1 MTTLQ
6 YAAASLRHYW
16 RTNLAAAA
24 GVAVAV
30 ATLGGALLVG
40 SSVRA
45 SLSDLAMARLGGVH
59 AVVTASALFTE
70 SLATRLGT
78 ASAGAASAGTASTG
92 TASASTSAAGTTPAG
107 TPAADAAAPDAV
119 PVLALDGMVIHEE
132 SGRRAT
138 GVQVF
143 GVDDRFWRLHGVTG
157 VSGPNG
163 PNGRTAYMSPA
174 LAAEFGATADDALQL
189 RVQKPSAI
197 PSGVLQ
203 GRRDEPGRAVRLTLG
218 RVLTREQAGEFSPS
232 PRQGDAR
239 TIFVPLDRLQRDV
252 DLPGLANMV
261 LVGGALGADAAGF
274 RERVRR
280 AVHIEDLGLRVR
292 TVAGNTTAIES
303 NAGYMTDTMAAGVTA
318 AVADVRGAATPVLT
332 YLATAIKANG
342 RETPYSLVSALPRPV
357 IEREAVADAS
367 ASASASASVSTTA
380 STSVSPMPIWL
391 SKWTADD
398 LAVLPGDAV
407 TLDYFLWS
415 DEGGLSAASTRFVL
429 AGVLPMTGLAVDR
442 DLTPEYPGVST
453 TDAMADW
460 DPPFPVDLTR
470 VRKKDED
477 FWREHRTAPKAFLRL
492 EDGQRLWK
500 SRYGQITSV
509 RTPAVDENAL
519 RTALAA
525 RLPAS
530 VADFR
535 VIPVRADAL
544 AAAAGTTDFGEY
556 FTYFSFFVVVAS
568 LLLTALFF
576 RLGIEQRSTEIGTL
590 AAFGFTPALVRR
602 IFLLE
607 GAVLTGAGALVG
619 MAGAIGFTAALMAA
633 LRTIWIGAVGT
644 TALHLTVT
652 PVPLI
657 AGALGGIVAG
667 LGCVVLTLRS
677 FRRTSVRGLM
687 SGGWLN
693 PPVSAERPR
702 WLLAATVALVVVA
715 AGLVAAGATG
725 AVPGTAAFFGSG
737 ALLLGAGLCAVAL
750 GLGAINRRFLKPG
763 PRALVRLGMRNASAR
778 PSRSLLSVALIAG
791 ASFLIVAVG
800 AFRQG
805 TETSTDPHSGT
816 GGYSLVAESM
826 QPLMHD
832 PSTPAGRDGLN
843 LGADAATLEIARFRL
858 RPGDDASCA
867 NLYRPTS
874 PRLLGATPAFVA
886 ANRFAFSAS
895 LASSDVERTNPW
907 QLLNRPVDDP
917 RVVPVIGDATS
928 LAYAF
933 HVAVGDDIVIDG
945 PDGQPLKL
953 RVMAA
958 LRDSVLQSEL
968 VMSDAQFTR
977 WFPRHEGF
985 RVFLIGE
992 RPGAGP
998 PRTPDAIATQLEGQL
1013 SDFGFDAQSAED
1025 RLASYHRV
1033 ENTYL
1038 STFQALG
1045 GLGLVLGTFG
1055 LGTVLL
1061 RNVLE
1066 RRREMALLR
1075 ATGYQ
1080 RSHLVRAVVA
1090 ESACLLGAGL
1100 AIGLVCAL
1108 VAIGPA
1114 YAERGEGLPIGA
1126 TLGLLAAVAA
1136 SGLVSTLLATRAVA
1150 STELLPSLKHE

>member
-1 MTTLQ
+1 
-6 YAAASLRHYW
+6 
-16 RTNLAAAA
+16 
-24 GVAVAV
+24 
-30 ATLGGALLVG
+30 
-40 SSVRA
+40 
-45 SLSDLAMARLGGVH
+45 
-59 AVVTASALFTE
+59 
-70 SLATRLGT
+70 
-78 ASAGAASAGTASTG
+78 
-92 TASASTSAAGTTPAG
+92 
-107 TPAADAAAPDAV
+107 
-119 PVLALDGMVIHEE
+119 
-132 SGRRAT
+132 
-138 GVQVF
+138 
-143 GVDDRFWRLHGVTG
+143 
-157 VSGPNG
+157 
-163 PNGRTAYMSPA
+163 
-174 LAAEFGATADDALQL
+174 
-189 RVQKPSAI
+189 
-197 PSGVLQ
+197 
-203 GRRDEPGRAVRLTLG
+203 
-218 RVLTREQAGEFSPS
+218 
-232 PRQGDAR
+232 
-239 TIFVPLDRLQRDV
+239 
-252 DLPGLANMV
+252 MV
-261 LVGGALGADAAGF
+261 LVGGALGMDVSRLSG
-274 RERVRR
+274 RVAQ
-280 AVHIEDLGLRVR
+280 AVRIEDLGLRVR
-292 TVAGNTTAIES
+292 TLAGTVGGTAAGTPSGTMIAIES
-303 NAGYMTDTMAAGVTA
+303 GAGYMTDAVAAGVTA
-318 AVADVRGAATPVLT
+318 AVADARGTATPVLT

-342 RETPYSLVSALPRPV
+342 REVPYSLVSALPRDV
-357 IEREAVADAS
+357 IEREAVADIAIARAPGSAPSGAS
-367 ASASASASVSTTA
+367 ASASTSAS
-380 STSVSPMPIWL
+380 SPPIWL
-391 SKWTADD
+391 SEWTADD
-398 LAVLPGDAV
+398 LDVLPGDTV

-415 DEGGLSAASTRFVL
+415 DEGGLSSASASFAL
-429 AGVLPMTGLAVDR
+429 AGVLPMKGLAVDR

-453 TDAMADW
+453 TEAMSDW
-460 DPPFPVDLTR
+460 DPPFPVDLSR

-477 FWREHRTAPKAFLRL
+477 FWREHRTSPKAFLLL

-500 SRYGQITSV
+500 SRYGQVTSV
-509 RTPAVDENAL
+509 RTPAVDERVL

-525 RLPAS
+525 HLPAS

-535 VIPVRADAL
+535 VIPVRADAA

-576 RLGIEQRSTEIGTL
+576 RLGIEQRSSEIGTL
-590 AAFGFTPALVRR
+590 AAFGCTPALVRR

-619 MAGAIGFTAALMAA
+619 TVGAIGFTAGLMAA

-657 AGALGGIVAG
+657 AGALGGVGAG
-667 LGCVVLTLRS
+667 LGCVLLTLRS
-677 FRRTSVRGLM
+677 FRRTSVRGLI

-693 PPVSAERPR
+693 PQVSSERPR

-725 AVPGTAAFFGSG
+725 AMPGTAAFFGSG
-737 ALLLGAGLCAVAL
+737 SLLLGAGLCGVAL
-750 GLGAINRRFLKPG
+750 GLGAINRRFLTPG

-805 TETSTDPHSGT
+805 TEASTEPHSGT

-832 PSTPAGRDGLN
+832 PATPAGRDALN
-843 LGADAATLEIARFRL
+843 LAADAANLDIARFRL

-874 PRLLGATPAFVA
+874 PRLLGATTAFVA
-886 ANRFAFSAS
+886 ANRFSFSTS
-895 LASSDVERTNPW
+895 LASTDAERANPW

-977 WFPRHEGF
+977 WFPRHEGY

-992 RPGAGP
+992 RPGADT

-1100 AIGLVCAL
+1100 AIGLICAL

-1150 STELLPSLKHE
+1150 SVELLPSLKHE

>member
-1 MTTLQ
+1 MSTFQ

-45 SLSDLAMARLGGVH
+45 SLNELAMARLGGVG

-70 SLATRLGT
+70 DLAVRLVTSPDAT
-78 ASAGAASAGTASTG
+78 ASAKAT
-92 TASASTSAAGTTPAG
+92 
-107 TPAADAAAPDAV
+107 APDAV

-143 GVDDRFWRLHGVTG
+143 GVDARFWRLHGVAG
-157 VSGPNG
+157 VNG
-163 PNGRTAYMSPA
+163 PSNRTAYMSPA
-174 LAAEFGATADDALQL
+174 LAAEFGARVEDALQL

-218 RVLTREQAGEFSPS
+218 RVLTREEAGEFSPS

-261 LVGGALGADAAGF
+261 LVGGALGADTT
-274 RERVRR
+274 RLSTRVAQ
-280 AVHIEDLGLRVR
+280 AVRIEDLGLRVR
-292 TVAGNTTAIES
+292 TVGGAVGGAVGGTAAGTMIAIES
-303 NAGYMTDTMAAGVTA
+303 SAGYMTDTVAAGVTA
-318 AVADVRGAATPVLT
+318 AVADARGSATPVLT

-342 RETPYSLVSALPRPV
+342 REVPYSLVSALPPNV
-357 IEREAVADAS
+357 VEGEALTDA
-367 ASASASASVSTTA
+367 AIAKAPGGA
-380 STSVSPMPIWL
+380 STSTSPPPIWL

-398 LAVLPGDAV
+398 LGVVPGDTV

-415 DEGGLSAASTRFVL
+415 DEGGLSSASASFAL
-429 AGVLPMTGLAVDR
+429 AGVLPMKGLAVDR

-453 TDAMADW
+453 TQEMADW
-460 DPPFPVDLTR
+460 DPPFPMDLAR

-477 FWREHRTAPKAFLRL
+477 FWRDHRTAPKAFLRL

-500 SRYGQITSV
+500 SRYGQVTSV
-509 RTPAVDENAL
+509 RTPAVDAQFL

-525 RLPAS
+525 HLPAS
-530 VADFR
+530 VAEFR
-535 VIPVRADAL
+535 VVPVRADAA

-576 RLGIEQRSTEIGTL
+576 RLGIEQRSSEIGTL

-619 MAGAIGFTAALMAA
+619 TAGAIGFTAALMAA

-644 TALHLTVT
+644 TALHLTIA

-657 AGALGGIVAG
+657 AGAVGGVVAG
-667 LGCVVLTLRS
+667 LGCVLLTLRS

-693 PPVSAERPR
+693 PQVSSERPR

-725 AVPGTAAFFGSG
+725 AMPGTAAFFGSG
-737 ALLLGAGLCAVAL
+737 SLLLGAGLCGVAL
-750 GLGAINRRFLKPG
+750 GLGTINRRFLKPG

-805 TETSTDPHSGT
+805 TEASTDPHSGT

-832 PSTPAGRDGLN
+832 PSTPAGRDALT
-843 LGADAATLEIARFRL
+843 LGADAATLDIARFRL

-874 PRLLGATPAFVA
+874 PRLLGATTAFVA
-886 ANRFAFSAS
+886 ANRFSFSTS
-895 LASSDVERTNPW
+895 LASTDAERANPW

-992 RPGAGP
+992 RAGAGS

-1075 ATGYQ
+1075 ATGF
-1080 RSHLVRAVVA
+1080 RRAHLVQAVVA
-1090 ESACLLGAGL
+1090 ESAFLLGAGL

-1126 TLGLLAAVAA
+1126 TLSLLAAVAA
-1136 SGLVSTLLATRAVA
+1136 SGLVSTLLATRAVG
-1150 STELLPSLKHE
+1150 STALLPSLKHE

>member
-45 SLSDLAMARLGGVH
+45 SLSELAMARLGGVH

-78 ASAGAASAGTASTG
+78 ASSSA
-92 TASASTSAAGTTPAG
+92 SAAGTTLAG
-107 TPAADAAAPDAV
+107 TTAADAAAPGAVPAPV

-143 GVDDRFWRLHGVTG
+143 GVDDRFWRLHGVSHGVTG
-157 VSGPNG
+157 VNG
-163 PNGRTAYMSPA
+163 PSGRTAYMSPA
-174 LAAEFGATADDALQL
+174 LAAEFGAKADDALQL

-261 LVGGALGADAAGF
+261 LVGGSLGADATRL

-280 AVHIEDLGLRVR
+280 AVRIEDVGLRVR
-292 TVAGNTTAIES
+292 TVAGTMTAIES
-303 NAGYMTDTMAAGVTA
+303 GAGYMTDIVAAGVTS
-318 AVADVRGAATPVLT
+318 AVADASGAATPVLT

-342 RETPYSLVSALPRPV
+342 RETPYSLISALPRPV
-357 IEREAVADAS
+357 IERELDPDTRTPDARPSSASATAS
-367 ASASASASVSTTA
+367 ASLSPMASA
-380 STSVSPMPIWL
+380 PPIWL

-398 LAVLPGDAV
+398 LDARRGDTV

-415 DEGGLSAASTRFVL
+415 DEGGLSSASASFAL
-429 AGVLPMTGLAVDR
+429 AGVLPMKGLAVDR

-453 TDAMADW
+453 TEAMSDW

-500 SRYGQITSV
+500 SRYGQVTSV
-509 RTPAVDENAL
+509 RTPAVDETVL

-525 RLPAS
+525 HLPAS

-535 VIPVRADAL
+535 VIPVRADAV

-619 MAGAIGFTAALMAA
+619 TAGAIGFTAALMAA

-667 LGCVVLTLRS
+667 LGCVMLTLRS

-687 SGGWLN
+687 SGGWMN
-693 PPVSAERPR
+693 PQVSAERPR
-702 WLLAATVALVVVA
+702 WLLAATVGLVAVA
-715 AGLVAAGATG
+715 AGLVVAGATG

-737 ALLLGAGLCAVAL
+737 SLLLGAGLCGVAL
-750 GLGAINRRFLKPG
+750 GLGAINRRFLTPG

-805 TETSTDPHSGT
+805 TEASTDPHSGT

-832 PSTPAGRDGLN
+832 PATPAGRDALN
-843 LGADAATLEIARFRL
+843 LGADAANLDIARFRL

-874 PRLLGATPAFVA
+874 PRLLGATTAFVA
-886 ANRFAFSAS
+886 ANRFSFSTS
-895 LASSDVERTNPW
+895 LASTDAERANPW

-992 RPGAGP
+992 RPGAG
-998 PRTPDAIATQLEGQL
+998 TPHTADAIATQLEGQL

-1136 SGLVSTLLATRAVA
+1136 SGLVSTLLATRAVG
-1150 STELLPSLKHE
+1150 STALLPSLKHE

>member
-1 MTTLQ
+1 MTTFQ
-6 YAAASLRHYW
+6 FAAASLHHYW

-45 SLSDLAMARLGGVH
+45 SLNELAMARLGGVSS
-59 AVVTASALFTE
+59 VVTASALFTE
-70 SLATRLGT
+70 DLAARMDPSSD
-78 ASAGAASAGTASTG
+78 A
-92 TASASTSAAGTTPAG
+92 TPS
-107 TPAADAAAPDAV
+107 ADAAAPDAV
-119 PVLALDGMVIHEE
+119 AVLALDGMVIHEE

-143 GVDDRFWRLHGVTG
+143 GVDARFWRLHGVAG
-157 VSGPNG
+157 VNG
-163 PNGRTAYMSPA
+163 PSDRTAYMSPA
-174 LAAEFGATADDALQL
+174 LAAEFGAKVEDALQL

-218 RVLTREQAGEFSPS
+218 RVLSREEAGEFSPS

-252 DLPGLANMV
+252 GLPGLANMV
-261 LVGGALGADAAGF
+261 LVGGALGVDA
-274 RERVRR
+274 ERLMGRVSQAVR
-280 AVHIEDLGLRVR
+280 IEDLGLRVR
-292 TVAGNTTAIES
+292 TVGGTVGGTAAGTASGTMTAIES
-303 NAGYMTDTMAAGVTA
+303 GAGYMTDIVAAGVTA
-318 AVADVRGAATPVLT
+318 AVADARGTATPVLT

-342 RETPYSLVSALPRPV
+342 RDVPYSLVSALPRDV
-357 IEREAVADAS
+357 IEREAVADPAISPNSS
-367 ASASASASVSTTA
+367 A
-380 STSVSPMPIWL
+380 PPIWL
-391 SKWTADD
+391 SEWTADD
-398 LAVLPGDAV
+398 LDVLPGDTV

-415 DEGGLSAASTRFVL
+415 DEGGLSSASASFML
-429 AGVLPMTGLAVDR
+429 AGTLPMKGLAVDR

-453 TDAMADW
+453 TEAMSDW
-460 DPPFPVDLTR
+460 DPPFPVDLSR

-477 FWREHRTAPKAFLRL
+477 FWREHRTSPKAFLRL

-500 SRYGQITSV
+500 SRYGQVTSV
-509 RTPAVDENAL
+509 RTPAVDEKVL

-525 RLPAS
+525 HLPAS

-535 VIPVRADAL
+535 VIPVRADAV

-619 MAGAIGFTAALMAA
+619 TAGAIGFTAALMAA

-652 PVPLI
+652 PVPLV

-667 LGCVVLTLRS
+667 LGCVLLTLRS

-693 PPVSAERPR
+693 PQVSAERPR
-702 WLLAATVALVVVA
+702 WLLAATVALVAVA
-715 AGLVAAGATG
+715 AGLVAAGAIGT
-725 AVPGTAAFFGSG
+725 VPGTAAFFGSG
-737 ALLLGAGLCAVAL
+737 VLLLGAGLCSVAL
-750 GLGAINRRFLKPG
+750 GLGALNRRFLKPG

-805 TETSTDPHSGT
+805 TEASTDPKSGT
-816 GGYSLVAESM
+816 GGYSLIAESM

-832 PSTPAGRDGLN
+832 PSTPAGRDALT
-843 LGADAATLEIARFRL
+843 LGADTANLDIARFRL

-886 ANRFAFSAS
+886 ANRFSFSTS
-895 LASSDVERTNPW
+895 LASTDAERANPW
-907 QLLNRPVDDP
+907 RLLDRPVEDA

-945 PDGQPLKL
+945 PDGEPLTL

-992 RPGAGP
+992 RPGADT
-998 PRTPDAIATQLEGQL
+998 PRTAEAIAAELEGQL

-1090 ESACLLGAGL
+1090 ESTCLLGAGL